1 MVTPDGIGQLLRK
14 VREEAGRSRLEQA
27 ERLTDAGRHCSEE
40 NVKRWEQEMRL
51 PTRVWHP
58 AIVSVYGL
66 GEEQIRG
73 AVAASRRYR
82 KQKESEDVERRKFLG
97 GAAAATVG
105 IVAMPGI
112 AQAREHIDSA
122 LAPAG
127 EADVAY
133 FEGVF
138 ERHRGGYAGRTPD
151 AVLSLM
157 EQDLEELGGA
167 LRRTRHVG
175 DRSDLVRAA
184 AGITGLVAIIQHD
197 RGDRADSHRWSAIA
211 EKVARESGDRRTL
224 SWVLARR
231 AMVPLNYGAPRQAAE
246 YAQAA
251 RQAAGRAPT
260 GAAALAG
267 AVHAR
272 ALAALGDDVGARQAI
287 VSTESLL
294 QRIDGDETA
303 DTWFGYPGQKHHVHL
318 SQAYTLLGDTK
329 AAYRHQDAALAL
341 TRSPSVMTRALL
353 ALDTA
358 ACLNIDGDHREAAT
372 MAAGVWDRLPVEH
385 RSGLIRA
392 RATVLLD
399 RLDGPAH
406 DHLREALAAG

>member
-1 MVTPDGIGQLLRK
+1 MVTPGGIGQLLRT
-14 VREEAGRSRLEQA
+14 VRERAGRSRREQA
-27 ERLTDAGRHCSEE
+27 ARLTAVGRHCPEE

-51 PTRVWHP
+51 PSPVWYP

-66 GEEQIRG
+66 GEEQVRG

-82 KQKESEDVERRKFLG
+82 KQKEREDVERRKFLG
-97 GAAAATVG
+97 GAAATVG
-105 IVAMPGI
+105 AVALPGI

-122 LAPAG
+122 LVGAN

-133 FEGVF
+133 FESVF

-151 AVLSLM
+151 VVLGLM

-167 LRRTRHVG
+167 LRRTRHAG
-175 DRSDLVRAA
+175 DRGDLVRAA

-197 RGDRADSHRWSAIA
+197 RGDRADSHRWFAIA

-260 GAAALAG
+260 GAAALAS
-267 AVHAR
+267 AVQAR

-287 VSTESLL
+287 ASTEALL

-358 ACLNIDGDHREAAT
+358 ACLHIDGNHHEAAA

-385 RSGLIRA
+385 RSGLVRA

-399 RLDGPAH
+399 HLDGTAH

>member
-1 MVTPDGIGQLLRK
+1 MVTPDGIGQLLRAE
-14 VREEAGRSRLEQA
+14 RERAGRSRTEQA
-27 ERLTDAGRHCSEE
+27 RRLTAAGRHCTEE
-40 NVKRWEQEMRL
+40 NVKRWELETRL
-51 PTRVWHP
+51 PTPVWYP

-66 GEEQIRG
+66 GEEQVRG
-73 AVAASRRYR
+73 AVAASRWYR
-82 KQKESEDVERRKFLG
+82 KQQKESEDVERRKFLG
-97 GAAAATVG
+97 GAAATLGTV
-105 IVAMPGI
+105 ALPGI

-122 LAPAG
+122 LAPSS

-151 AVLSLM
+151 AVLGLM
-157 EQDLEELGGA
+157 EQDLEELSVA
-167 LRRTRHVG
+167 LRRTRHAG
-175 DRSDLVRAA
+175 ARGDLVRAA

-197 RGDRADSHRWSAIA
+197 RGDLADAHRWFAIA
-211 EKVARESGDRRTL
+211 ENVARESGDLRTL

-246 YAQAA
+246 YAHAA
-251 RQAAGRAPT
+251 VQAAGCTPT
-260 GAAALAG
+260 GAAALAS

-272 ALAALGDDVGARQAI
+272 ALAALTDVDGARKAI
-287 VSTESLL
+287 ANTESLL

-358 ACLNIDGDHREAAT
+358 ACLRTDGDHREAAG
-372 MAAGVWDRLPVEH
+372 MAAGVWDRLPAEH
-385 RSGLIRA
+385 RSGLVRT

-406 DHLREALAAG
+406 KHLREALEAI

>member
-1 MVTPDGIGQLLRK
+1 MVTPDGIGQLLRD
-14 VREEAGRSRLEQA
+14 VRERDGRSRIEQA
-27 ERLTDAGRHCSEE
+27 ERLTAAGRHCTEE
-40 NVKRWEQEMRL
+40 NVKRWELETRL
-51 PTRVWHP
+51 PTPVWYP
-58 AIVSVYGL
+58 AIVSVYEL
-66 GEEQIRG
+66 GEEQVRG
-73 AVAASRRYR
+73 AISASRWYR
-82 KQKESEDVERRKFLG
+82 KQKKESEDVERRKFLG
-97 GAAAATVG
+97 GAAATVG
-105 IVAMPGI
+105 TVSLPGI
-112 AQAREHIDSA
+112 SQAREHIDSA
-122 LAPAG
+122 LASAG
-127 EADVAY
+127 EADIAY

-151 AVLSLM
+151 AVLGLM
-157 EQDLEELGGA
+157 EQDLGELSAA
-167 LRRTRHVG
+167 LRRTRHAG
-175 DRSDLVRAA
+175 DRSDLVRSA

-197 RGDRADSHRWSAIA
+197 RGDQADAHRWFAIA

-251 RQAAGRAPT
+251 RQAAGRTPT
-260 GAAALAG
+260 GAAALAS

-272 ALAALGDDVGARQAI
+272 ALAALEDADGARKA
-287 VSTESLL
+287 VASTEALL
-294 QRIDGDETA
+294 QRIDGDEIA

-358 ACLNIDGDHREAAT
+358 ACLRIDGDHREAAT
-372 MAAGVWDRLPVEH
+372 MAARVWDRLPAEH

-392 RATVLLD
+392 RSTTLLNH
-399 RLDGPAH
+399 LDGPAH
-406 DHLREALAAG
+406 GHLREALAAG